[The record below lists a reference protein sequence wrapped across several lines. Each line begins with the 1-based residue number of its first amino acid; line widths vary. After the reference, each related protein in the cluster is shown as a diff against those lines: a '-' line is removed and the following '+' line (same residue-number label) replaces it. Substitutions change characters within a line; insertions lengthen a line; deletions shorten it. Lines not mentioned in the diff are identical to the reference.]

1 MPFSFIKFKIIKY
14 KYKYKYK
21 PAKPLKHLSCLLFM
35 YYALFHKIVHVHV
48 GNVFIHFDPS
58 SGRRCF
64 LWSLFFYFYLFWL
77 KRKQVIKRVLCG
89 GLSNYIKILF
99 VFGHIMFFQK
109 KNYFKLIFLVLLN
122 YFDRLISKVN
132 FNK

>member
-21 PAKPLKHLSCLLFM
+21 HLSCLLFM
-35 YYALFHKIVHVHV
+35 YYVLFHKIVHVNV
-48 GNVFIHFDPS
+48 GNVFFHFDPS

-99 VFGHIMFFQK
+99 VFPVISCFFLK
-109 KNYFKLIFLVLLN
+109 KYFKIIFLVLLN
-122 YFDRLISKVN
+122 HFDRLISKVN